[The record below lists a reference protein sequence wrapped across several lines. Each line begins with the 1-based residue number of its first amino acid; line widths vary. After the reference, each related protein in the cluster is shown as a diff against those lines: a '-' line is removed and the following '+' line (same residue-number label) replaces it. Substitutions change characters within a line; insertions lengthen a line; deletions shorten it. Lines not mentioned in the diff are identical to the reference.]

1 MEKSKDWIRRMV
13 KDILK
18 ENDKLGIDDN
28 IQDDEIEIIVK
39 NVVSKYMEIV

>member
-1 MEKSKDWIRRMV
+1 MEKSKGWIRRMV

-18 ENDKLGIDDN
+18 EIDKLGINDD

-39 NVVSKYMEIV
+39 NVVSKYIEIV